1 MAQLSLVCHYAVC
14 NTHCVS
20 VPLFVFAFVSVF
32 VFVFAFAFVFTFVF
46 VFVFAWQDSL
56 WYVPRV
62 PLRLT

>member
-20 VPLFVFAFVSVF
+20 VPVFVFAFVSVF
-32 VFVFAFAFVFTFVF
+32 VFVFAFA
-46 VFVFAWQDSL
+46 FVFAWQDSL